1 MKFKNE
7 IKFFTSVILF
17 TLFIGA
23 SSCQVTDDSVDTIQ
37 GPVLSDPD
45 DDDPDSTFENLQCT
59 PQIEQSDYS
68 IYKIGSDGI
77 RIGDVMPIYDDA
89 SNKFYIYYLKD
100 IWNDN
105 SNQRHPWY
113 TLTTTDFSSYEEIS
127 TEIVSSSSEGCDQDF
142 AIGSGSVFVKDN
154 TYYGFYT
161 GHNPNFPSSCVTT
174 KEGIMLATSNNPA
187 TGFTKNESFTT
198 IYAPTGMQF
207 DEQDNFRDPYI
218 FEDAGTYYML
228 VSARANVGG
237 VFKGVIASYT
247 STDLLFWIYDGI
259 FYDGDNRTYF
269 MMETAQVFKMG
280 SMYYLIFSDIDSRK
294 VIYRKSSSATGPWEQ
309 PTGSEFL
316 DGNDFY
322 AAKAV
327 SNGTDAFIMGWTAR
341 TENNL
346 DSGVKTWGGNLVAH
360 KLTQDS
366 NDDLMLSIPD
376 AVSSGMQT
384 EIALELNREI
394 GTFEK
399 TGSNE
404 ESYNLSS
411 SANND
416 VSAVF
421 YEPIDAPRYL
431 ISTTVSYSQSN
442 RDFGFFLG
450 ACDEND
456 NVISLRFVPSENKIR
471 LDKTIRSSLSSST
484 ISDNETSFI
493 LEPNVDY
500 DVKMVVE
507 NSIVVIYVNNQVALT
522 SRVYKAPNTSWGVF
536 ADNSSVSFKTIK
548 VTKP

>member
-1 MKFKNE
+1 MAN
-7 IKFFTSVILF
+7 
-17 TLFIGA
+17 
-23 SSCQVTDDSVDTIQ
+23 SCEVTDDSVDTIQ
-37 GPVLSDPD
+37 GPDLSNP
-45 DDDPDSTFENLQCT
+45 DDDPDTDPVFENLQCT

-68 IYKIGSDGI
+68 IYKIGSDGR
-77 RIGDVMPIYDDA
+77 RIGDLMPIYDDA

-113 TLTTTDFSSYEEIS
+113 TLSTTDFSSYDEIS
-127 TEIVSSSSEGCDQDF
+127 SEIISSSSTGCDQDF

-161 GHNPNFPSSCVTT
+161 GHNPNFPSNCVNI
-174 KEGIMLATSNNPA
+174 KEGIMLATSTNLEA
-187 TGFTKNESFTT
+187 GFTKNSTFTT

-207 DEQDNFRDPYI
+207 DEQDNFRDPYV

-228 VSARANVGG
+228 VSARANIGG

-247 STDLLFWIYDGI
+247 STDLLSWTYDDI
-259 FYDGDNRTYF
+259 FYDGDNSTYF

-327 SNGTDAFIMGWTAR
+327 SNGIDAFIMGWTAR

-376 AVSSGMQT
+376 AVSSSMQT
-384 EIALELNREI
+384 EIALDLNREI

-399 TGSNE
+399 TDVNE

-411 SANND
+411 STNND

-471 LDKTIRSSLSSST
+471 LDKTTRSSLSSST
-484 ISDNETSFI
+484 ISDNEASFI
-493 LEPNVDY
+493 LEPDVDY

-507 NSIVVIYVNNQVALT
+507 NSIVVIYVNNRVALT

-536 ADNSSVSFKTIK
+536 ADNSSVFFETIK

>member
-1 MKFKNE
+1 MKSKYE
-7 IKFFTSVILF
+7 IKFFISVLLLS
-17 TLFIGA
+17 LFIGV
-23 SSCQVTDDSVDTIQ
+23 SSCQANDDSVDTIQ
-37 GPVLSDPD
+37 DPVLPNPDPD
-45 DDDPDSTFENLQCT
+45 PMFENLQCT
-59 PQIEQSDYS
+59 TQIEQSDYS
-68 IYKIGSDGI
+68 IYKIASNGT
-77 RIGDVMPIYDDA
+77 RIGDLMPIYDNA
-89 SNKFYIYYLKD
+89 SNKFYLYYLKD

-113 TLTTTDFSSYEEIS
+113 TLSTTDFSSYNEIN
-127 TEIVSSSSEGCDQDF
+127 TEILSSSPQGCDQDF

-174 KEGIMLATSNNPA
+174 KEGIMLATSTNPEA
-187 TGFTKNESFTT
+187 GFRKNKSFTT
-198 IYAPTGMQF
+198 IYAPKGMRF
-207 DEQDNFRDPYI
+207 DEQDNFRDPYV
-218 FEDAGTYYML
+218 FEDSGTYYML

-237 VFKGVIASYT
+237 IFKGVIASYK
-247 STDLLFWIYDGI
+247 STDLLSWTYDGI
-259 FYDGDNRTYF
+259 FYDGGTKTYF

-280 SMYYLIFSDIDSRK
+280 TMYYLIFSDINSRK
-294 VIYRKSSSATGPWEQ
+294 VIYRKGSSATGPWEQ

-327 SNGTDAFIMGWTAR
+327 SNGTDAFIMGWTAK

-360 KLTQDS
+360 KLTQNS

-384 EIALELNREI
+384 KITLELNRKI
-394 GTFEK
+394 GVFEK
-399 TGSNE
+399 TGANE
-404 ESYNLSS
+404 ESYKLTSS
-411 SANND
+411 THND

-421 YEPIDAPRYL
+421 YEPIDVPRYL

-450 ACDEND
+450 ACDENN

-471 LDKTIRSSLSSST
+471 LDKTLRSSITSST
-484 ISDNETSFI
+484 SSDNETSFK

-500 DVKMVVE
+500 DVKVVIE

-536 ADNSSVSFKTIK
+536 ADNSSVFFKTII